1 MNVHFQMASMQI
13 SLHSAAPKS
22 AEILHSLRSIFAEKG
37 FDGASMQ
44 DLARAAGMS
53 AGNFYRYFPSKAAII
68 EALISHD
75 MKLMAQDF
83 ESALLSGDPMAEIRS
98 QIRSRIHQH
107 QCTLDGCLWAEINAV
122 ALRKPEIA
130 EIIAKMEA
138 TVTDYLV
145 KVYATRTGTT
155 SDPAQSVFAPQAA
168 LVIALFRA
176 AVMIGSP
183 SSNVKTQ
190 VTDQIIGII
199 EKTLDDLSSGTR
211 KDCHAPDPSF

>member
-1 MNVHFQMASMQI
+1 MQI

-98 QIRSRIHQH
+98 QIRSRIHLH

-155 SDPAQSVFAPQAA
+155 SDPAQKFRRQ
-168 LVIALFRA
+168 LVQIAQDRIPFE
-176 AVMIGSP
+176 
-183 SSNVKTQ
+183 Q
-190 VTDQIIGII
+190 
-199 EKTLDDLSSGTR
+199 R
-211 KDCHAPDPSF
+211 KDTGYRSNHRHHRKDAGRSVQWHQERLPCARPFFLAS